1 MLGEEFFP
9 LRRFLFMVSR
19 EGVVGEAVRLRRVLF
34 FPDRLE
40 AGLDLG
46 EGVRVAFLFLDRGKA
61 ARGLDEG
68 VGLRLVLEEEV
79 GLGAVLVAVILFF

>member
-9 LRRFLFMVSR
+9 LRLFFFTVSR

-46 EGVRVAFLFLDRGKA
+46 EGVRVTFFLLDRGKA
-61 ARGLDEG
+61 VSTKGWVCGLSLKRKWG
-68 VGLRLVLEEEV
+68 WALSWLQ
-79 GLGAVLVAVILFF
+79 